1 VRKLNT
7 RDAVRKS
14 ILKRFYELGIIS
26 HEPVRLRS
34 GALSSFYCD
43 IKKAYGYPE
52 VLGAL
57 TDLIGTRLTSQENC
71 IAVSGYGGLPL
82 GAAVA
87 VKYKRHLVLVRDSEK
102 SHGKGGLIDGYIP
115 KRGDHVVI
123 LDDVL
128 TSGGSI
134 RSTLKS
140 LRKTNATIGRAI
152 VVVERKKAKLSVPYT
167 ALFTLQELGSS
178 NHDNY

>member
-1 VRKLNT
+1 MAPKDKN
-7 RDAVRKS
+7 
-14 ILKRFYELGIIS
+14 ILKQFLELGIIS

-34 GALSSFYCD
+34 GVPSSFYCD
-43 IKKAYGYPE
+43 IKKAYGYPD
-52 VLGAL
+52 VLGVLA
-57 TDLIGTRLTSQENC
+57 DLVGKRLRPEENC
-71 IAVSGYGGLPL
+71 VAVSGYGGLPL

-87 VKYKRHLVLVRDSEK
+87 AKYKRHLVLVRDSEK

-128 TSGGSI
+128 TSGSSI

-167 ALFTLQELGSS
+167 ALFTLQELDSS
-178 NHDNY
+178 NRDNY